1 MRDKRD
7 RTKQITLDLT
17 KHPKAL
23 KIYTDISI
31 NKTAWVAD
39 AIEEK
44 HEREKGIIFTPE
56 QQKVIDSLKEEI
68 KNLREEVWTL
78 QDWKEYMTSI

>member
-44 HEREKGIIFTPE
+44 HEREKGIVFTPE
-56 QQKVIDSLKEEI
+56 QIEYLNKYYIRKDDTNELGI
-68 KNLREEVWTL
+68 LRNRTC
-78 QDWKEYMTSI
+78 

>member
-1 MRDKRD
+1 MRD
-7 RTKQITLDLT
+7 RTKQITLDFT
-17 KHPKAL
+17 KHPKA
-23 KIYTDISI
+23 KEIYDNIPNS
-31 NKTAWVAD
+31 KVAWVAD